1 MRRVG
6 GDPLATSFKPR
17 GIPSTE
23 LEEITLS
30 LDEFEAIRLADL
42 EGLYQEDAAARM
54 GVSRQT
60 FGNIICAAHLKVADF
75 LIHGKHLLIEGGPVT
90 QDIREF
96 RCLDCGHVWKEPF
109 GTGRPRNCP
118 SCRSTAFR
126 RQTSQNAPSPGDR
139 GPGPKQACCREPKR
153 GRVGGAC
160 RGGKT

>member
-23 LEEITLS
+23 LEEVTLS
-30 LDEFEAIRLADL
+30 LDEFEAIRLADW

-60 FGNIICAAHLKVADF
+60 FGNIIAAAHKKIADF

-90 QDIREF
+90 QQAAAD
-96 RCLDCGHVWKEPF
+96 HVE
-109 GTGRPRNCP
+109 
-118 SCRSTAFR
+118 
-126 RQTSQNAPSPGDR
+126 R
-139 GPGPKQACCREPKR
+139 GSCCRGRER
-153 GRVGGAC
+153 GRGRSGGPC
-160 RGGKT
+160 RKGIT

>member
-23 LEEITLS
+23 LEEVTLS
-30 LDEFEAIRLADL
+30 LDEFEAIRLADW

-60 FGNIICAAHLKVADF
+60 FGNIITAAHKKIADF

-90 QDIREF
+90 QQATE
-96 RCLDCGHVWKEPF
+96 LGE
-109 GTGRPRNCP
+109 
-118 SCRSTAFR
+118 
-126 RQTSQNAPSPGDR
+126 R
-139 GPGPKQACCREPKR
+139 GSCCRGR
-153 GRVGGAC
+153 GRGRGRSSGPC
-160 RGGKT
+160 RKEQP